1 MSYNPA
7 DYSTKTRAAL
17 ATLFDTDAYKLD
29 HRRQYEPGTEFVY
42 SNLTAR
48 GSRIPGVDWTVFFGL
63 RAYLGDLVERWQLF
77 FTADIDE
84 VCRAYEQR
92 VTDILGPNGVGSDHI
107 RELHSYGRLPLRFR
121 ALSEGTVTPIGIPY
135 LTVENTDARFFWLTN
150 YIETDMSAA
159 LWQPITTATTAWR
172 NRCLLDERAT
182 ASGVDTAAVDWQG
195 HDFSARGMAGMAAAA
210 ASGAAHLLSF
220 TGTDSLPTFDWIDRF
235 YPGSPAGTVI
245 GGSVPAT
252 EHAVMC
258 AGIAVNEAEIRAD
271 YASKTALAELQ
282 VFERLLD
289 MYPAGILSVVSD
301 SFDLWRVVSEFTWDL
316 RHKIMGRD
324 GKLVIRPDSGDPEMI
339 LCGDPSA
346 PVGSKQR
353 RGVVNLLADIF
364 GTTVNAAGFKEL
376 DPHIGVIYGD
386 SISHDRADAI
396 TANLMAQG
404 YVSTTCVFGFGS
416 FGYQYV
422 TRDTFSMAVK
432 ATWVQVAG
440 QGCDIFK
447 DPVTGAGK
455 RSAKGR
461 LSVRNR
467 MDGQMYLVQQ
477 ATEDQ
482 EAGSLLTTVFDDG
495 EFVGAHPTFAGVRNR
510 LRNSWLRFLAPDDR
524 RKAQDSKGA
533 A

>member
-1 MSYNPA
+1 MNYDPNSYDA
-7 DYSTKTRAAL
+7 TTRAAL
-17 ATLFDTDAYKLD
+17 AVLMDTDAYKLD
-29 HRRQYEPGTEFVY
+29 HRRQYPAGTEFVY

-48 GSRIPGVDWTVFFGL
+48 DSRIPGVDWTVFFGL
-63 RAYLGDLVERWQLF
+63 QAYLRDLTDRWDRF
-77 FTADIDE
+77 FAADVDE

-92 VTDILGPNGVGSDHI
+92 VTDVLGPNGVGSQHI
-107 RELHSYGRLPLRFR
+107 RTLHAYGRLPLRFR
-121 ALSEGTVTPIGIPY
+121 ALPEGTVTPVGIPY
-135 LTVENTDARFFWLTN
+135 LTVENTDERFFWLTN
-150 YIETDMSAA
+150 YIETDLSAA
-159 LWQPITTATTAWR
+159 LWQPITSASTAWR
-172 NRCLLDERAT
+172 NRCLLDERAI

-220 TGTDSLPTFDWIDRF
+220 TGTDSLPALDWIDRF

-258 AGIAVNEAEIRAD
+258 AGIAVNEAEIEAD
-271 YASKTALAELQ
+271 YGSRSALAELQ

-289 MYPAGILSVVSD
+289 SYPAGILSVVSD

-316 RHKIMGRD
+316 RHKIMGRN
-324 GKLVIRPDSGDPEMI
+324 GKLVIRPDSGDPELI

-346 PVGSKQR
+346 PAGSRQR
-353 RGVVNLLADIF
+353 RGVVNLLADMF
-364 GTTVNAAGFKEL
+364 GISFNAAGFKEL

-386 SISHDRADAI
+386 SISHERADAI

-416 FGYQYV
+416 FGYQFV

-432 ATWVQVAG
+432 ATWVQVDG
-440 QGCDIFK
+440 EGRDIFK

-455 RSAKGR
+455 RSARGR
-461 LSVRNR
+461 LAVLGG
-467 MDGQMYLVQQ
+467 MDGSMELVQQ
-477 ATEDQ
+477 ARPDQ
-482 EAGSLLTTVFDDG
+482 EANSRLHTVFDDG
-495 EFVGAHPTFAGVRNR
+495 QFVGEAASLADVRAQLRASWARYTAGQER
-510 LRNSWLRFLAPDDR
+510 
-524 RKAQDSKGA
+524 A